1 MRFYGT
7 LSLNGK
13 VVGKGFGNSKK
24 QVKFVA
30 TRLALQNIAPG
41 LLHQWQKSHGGV

>member
-30 TRLALQNIAPG
+30 ARLALQNIAPG
-41 LLHQWQKSHGGV
+41 LLQQW